1 MSLLIRTM
9 VKSTLVRI
17 FQFIP
22 GRFGEGIMITIT
34 TEVTV
39 TTTDTTAT
47 DITIGGI
54 RRGMDIGKR
63 AAVYPA
69 NGVPS
74 DFILCS

>member
-1 MSLLIRTM
+1 M

-22 GRFGEGIMITIT
+22 DRVGEGIIITVTTMITIT

-47 DITIGGI
+47 DITIEGI
-54 RRGMDIGKR
+54 RCGMDIDKR
-63 AAVYPA
+63 AAA
-69 NGVPS
+69 
-74 DFILCS
+74 

>member
-1 MSLLIRTM
+1 M

-22 GRFGEGIMITIT
+22 DRFGEGVIITVTTMTTIT

-39 TTTDTTAT
+39 TTTDKIAT

-74 DFILCS
+74 DFIPCS